1 MIRGAVYRVDF
12 GDAKRGHEQRGRR
25 YAVVI
30 SPGSMPWSV
39 VTVVPTST
47 SAQPAVFRPELE
59 VMGTKTRFLVDQISG
74 RSASSMCTAIR
85 STIWTVTKWPRWNTP
100 WHDTLVCDGR
110 RICKWAT
117 DLALRWS
124 CRESNPGPTAF
135 PQGFSVRSSLCLCS
149 DLPVT
154 RTSRDDDPSRCGC
167 PEESRD
173 RTHRWIPL
181 ADARVRAEGIPG
193 LTD

>member
-59 VMGTKTRFLVDQISG
+59 VKRHGSWWIRSG

-181 ADARVRAEGIPG
+181 ADARVRAEGVPG